1 MNKKIL
7 TLLTSSILLLSSCE
21 SALDISP
28 EGRKDLDE
36 IFSSEVTT
44 GAYLNG
50 CYQEFPQFGLGYYFG
65 LVLQRHYLIMH
76 GNIIRSLLCV

>member
-21 SALDISP
+21 SVLDISP

-50 CYQEFPQFGLGYYFG
+50 CY
-65 LVLQRHYLIMH
+65 
-76 GNIIRSLLCV
+76 